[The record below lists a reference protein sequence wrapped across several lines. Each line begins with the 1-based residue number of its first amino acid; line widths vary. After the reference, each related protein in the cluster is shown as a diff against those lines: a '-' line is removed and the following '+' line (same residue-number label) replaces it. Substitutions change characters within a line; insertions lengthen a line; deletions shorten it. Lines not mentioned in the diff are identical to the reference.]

1 MLTPQEL
8 NPTKPNAKSSK
19 KFNKLDIKAESWSN
33 TTAGNICLL
42 GQLVQARLDQILEGL
57 WGVKKIS
64 AEMVFN
70 AIQKTQPTSFWCH
83 SALFLPSSSHLYS
96 YQGWARLSG
105 SVHTCS
111 TSVTSTWSTS
121 TLINCSIKGWSCSP
135 FFTSLLWIPCSKSSS
150 RLTKYLLY
158 SFSAH
163 IFLNASILS
172 PDQPFLPRKCLDP
185 SSSLTSTTVV
195 INHATAWNIIFSSWE
210 KCPLSFYR
218 KDWKKQELEALT
230 AHIIPVDPNIKF
242 TLLKRA
248 SKIKSQGSVQ
258 NVSLMRWRPTLM
270 LANSTVI

>member
-1 MLTPQEL
+1 M
-8 NPTKPNAKSSK
+8 
-19 KFNKLDIKAESWSN
+19 
-33 TTAGNICLL
+33 
-42 GQLVQARLDQILEGL
+42 R
-57 WGVKKIS
+57 
-64 AEMVFN
+64 N
-70 AIQKTQPTSFWCH
+70 AIQKTQSTSFWCH

-121 TLINCSIKGWSCSP
+121 TLIHSSIKGWSCSP

-150 RLTKYLLY
+150 RLSKYLLY

-163 IFLNASILS
+163 IFFKCFHSLSWSTLPAQEMPRPQLFSYFPNCGNQSCYGMKHYFLLLRKASPI
-172 PDQPFLPRKCLDP
+172 FLQKRL
-185 SSSLTSTTVV
+185 
-195 INHATAWNIIFSSWE
+195 E
-210 KCPLSFYR
+210 KKL
-218 KDWKKQELEALT
+218 ELEALT
-230 AHIIPVDPNIKF
+230 VHIIPVYPNIKF

-270 LANSTVI
+270 LANLAVI